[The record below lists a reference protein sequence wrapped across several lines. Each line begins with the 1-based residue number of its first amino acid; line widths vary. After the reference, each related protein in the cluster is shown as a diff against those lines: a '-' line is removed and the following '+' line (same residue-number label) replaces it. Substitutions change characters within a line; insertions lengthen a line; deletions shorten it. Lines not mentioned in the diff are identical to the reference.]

1 MGTFEDPCELPLTFK
16 LIYMSYSKGDVVHIN
31 HPKQKKF
38 KGLYVV
44 YGWDKLSL
52 FLNKLNNEGVADKK
66 ITVTALASP
75 YITLTSLQYR
85 YL

>member
-1 MGTFEDPCELPLTFK
+1 MN
-16 LIYMSYSKGDVVHIN
+16 YSKGDVVHVN

-52 FLNKLNNEGVADKK
+52 FLNKLNDKGVADDKV
-66 ITVTALASP
+66 TVTTLASP
-75 YITLTSLQYR
+75 YITLTPLQYQ